1 VLRFGDVPDLA
12 HPLAAPFQGRAA
24 PEPERR
30 LLRANGALV
39 TEIWSDQR
47 DGVVTGTVPKDDAYI
62 LSLHL
67 RPRPPGSMRAEGRW
81 SRCRDFAAGN
91 AGIVD
96 LRMDLLSE
104 YAGPFHYL
112 TFYASRAA
120 LDTVAIEAEA
130 PRVRDLRH
138 RPGVGFADPIVR
150 HLLLSLQPLLRAPA
164 AEAVGLQIDHVS
176 TAMLHHL
183 ARTYGEMRAR
193 PARVRGGLTPRQ
205 RRRAEELLDERLD
218 GGVTLTELARA
229 CDLSTR
235 HFARAFQQSTGIPPH
250 RWLTERRIE
259 KARDLLVRSRLSLRE
274 IAAACGFADQSH
286 FTRTFTRATG
296 SSPGAFRRERDS

>member
-1 VLRFGDVPDLA
+1 MSDAA
-12 HPLAAPFQGRAA
+12 HPLAVPFRGREA

-30 LLRANGALV
+30 LLRGHGVVL

-47 DGVVTGTVPKDDAYI
+47 DGVVTGSVPKDDAYI

-67 RPRPPGSMRAEGRW
+67 KPRPPGSMRAEGRW

-112 TFYASRAA
+112 TFYATRAA
-120 LDTVAIEAEA
+120 FDAVAGDAEA
-130 PRVRDLRH
+130 PPIRDLRH

-150 HLLLSLQPLLRAPA
+150 HLLLSVRPLLGERG
-164 AEAVGLQIDHVS
+164 AESVGLQVDHVS
-176 TAMLHHL
+176 TALLLHL
-183 ARTYGEMRAR
+183 ARSYGEMCTR

-205 RRRAEELLDERLD
+205 RRRAEELLDQRLH
-218 GGVTLTELARA
+218 GGVTLSELAAA
-229 CDLSTR
+229 CDLSVR
-235 HFARAFQQSTGIPPH
+235 HFARAFQQSTGVPPH
-250 RWLTERRIE
+250 RWLIERRIE
-259 KARDLLVRSRLSLRE
+259 KARDLLVGSRLSLRE
-274 IAAACGFADQSH
+274 VATACGFADQSH

-296 SSPGAFRRERDS
+296 ASPGVFRRERGS